1 MNFKVNQKG
10 KLLIVNLAY
19 ATILVEEDS
28 LDDMGSTYFIKSFA
42 SKDEAKNFYLKLKAL
57 KSRQD
62 FYEQVKSDFLSLNRE
77 F

>member
-10 KLLIVNLAY
+10 KLLIVTLAY

-28 LDDMGSTYFIKSFA
+28 LDDIGSTYFIKSFA

>member
-10 KLLIVNLAY
+10 KLLIVTLAY

>member
-10 KLLIVNLAY
+10 KLLSVNLAY

>member
-1 MNFKVNQKG
+1 
-10 KLLIVNLAY
+10 
-19 ATILVEEDS
+19 
-28 LDDMGSTYFIKSFA
+28 MGSTYFIKSFA

>member
-10 KLLIVNLAY
+10 KLLIVTLAY

-57 KSRQD
+57 KPRQD

>member
-10 KLLIVNLAY
+10 KLLIVTLAY

-42 SKDEAKNFYLKLKAL
+42 SKSDAVSFYLKLKAL
-57 KSRQD
+57 KSHQN

-77 F
+77 Y